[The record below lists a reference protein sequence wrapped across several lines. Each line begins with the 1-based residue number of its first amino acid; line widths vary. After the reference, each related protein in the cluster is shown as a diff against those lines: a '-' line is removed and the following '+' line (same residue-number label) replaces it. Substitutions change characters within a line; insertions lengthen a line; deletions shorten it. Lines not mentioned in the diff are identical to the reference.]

1 MKDERHRKHLEEL
14 EKQIQTNQEKRN
26 HDRKMKNQ
34 KLEGFWAG
42 NEAGTTS
49 ALGNSKMA
57 QSVKNL
63 RME

>member
-1 MKDERHRKHLEEL
+1 MKEERHRKHLEEL
-14 EKQIQTNQEKRN
+14 EKQIQSNQEKRN

-42 NEAGTTS
+42 NEAATSS
-49 ALGNSKMA
+49 ALAHSKMA
-57 QSVKNL
+57 HSVKNL